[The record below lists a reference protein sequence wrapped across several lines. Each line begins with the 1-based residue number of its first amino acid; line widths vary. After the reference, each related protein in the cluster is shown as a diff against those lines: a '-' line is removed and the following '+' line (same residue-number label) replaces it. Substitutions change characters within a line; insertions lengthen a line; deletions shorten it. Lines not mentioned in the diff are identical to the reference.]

1 MERCAIDRSSNAT
14 SANDGYLL
22 DAYSRTVTQAA
33 ERVGPAT
40 AKIEVRRRRADRQG
54 AEAPAGSGS
63 GFLFTPDGFLITNSH
78 VVHGASHIDVTVPG
92 SEPRLARLV
101 GDDPHTDIAVLS
113 ISGHDLPYV
122 AFGESQPLKPGNI
135 AIAIG
140 NPFGF
145 SFTVT
150 AGVVSATGRSLRT
163 QSGRL
168 VDDIIQTDA
177 ALNPGN
183 SGGPLVGSD
192 ARVIGVNTAMFMPAQ
207 GICFAIAIDTAKT
220 VALKLL
226 REGVVRRA
234 YLGLGAQT
242 VPLNTRLRRHLGLEQ
257 RTAAFVVMV
266 DAQSPAARAGIRD
279 GDIIIKL
286 GESNVAGV
294 DDLHR
299 LLIEDAARRSL
310 DIVVI
315 RGPATQRF
323 TITPMLDSHMKPPG
337 PSVSRGPA
345 EEAH

>member
-1 MERCAIDRSSNAT
+1 MQVKSMETYAFDESGRDDR
-14 SANDGYLL
+14 LL

-33 ERVGPAT
+33 DLVGPAT
-40 AKIEVRRRRADRQG
+40 AKIEVRGHRN
-54 AEAPAGSGS
+54 AETHAPVAPTGSGS

-78 VVHGASHIDVTVPG
+78 VVHGATQMSVTVPG
-92 SEPRLARLV
+92 SEPQLARLV

-113 ISGHDLPYV
+113 ISGHDLPY
-122 AFGESQPLKPGNI
+122 ARFSESQKLKPGNI

-207 GICFAIAIDTAKT
+207 GICFAIGIDTAKT

-226 REGVVRRA
+226 QEGVVRRA

-257 RTAAFVVMV
+257 RTAAFVVTV
-266 DAQSPAARAGIRD
+266 DPQSPAARAGLRD

-286 GESNVAGV
+286 GEADVAGV

-310 DIVVI
+310 DVVVI
-315 RGPATQRF
+315 RGTATEHF
-323 TITPMLDSHMKPPG
+323 TITPILDSLAPLG
-337 PSVSRGPA
+337 
-345 EEAH
+345 

>member
-1 MERCAIDRSSNAT
+1 METYAFESPSD
-14 SANDGYLL
+14 ANTPDDSRLL

-33 ERVGPAT
+33 DRVGPAT
-40 AKIEVRRRRADRQG
+40 AKVETRRLKADEQPPD
-54 AEAPAGSGS
+54 APAGSGS

-78 VVHGASHIDVTVPG
+78 VVHGATHIHVTVPG
-92 SEPRLARLV
+92 SEPQLARQV

-113 ISGHDLPYV
+113 IAGHDLPY
-122 AFGESQPLKPGNI
+122 ANFGESQQLRPGNI

-145 SFTVT
+145 AFTVT

-183 SGGPLVGSD
+183 SGGPLVGSN

-226 REGVVRRA
+226 KDGVVRRA
-234 YLGLGAQT
+234 HLGLGAQT

-257 RTAAFVVMV
+257 RTAAFVAMV
-266 DAQSPAARAGIRD
+266 EPQSPAGRAGIRD

-286 GESNVAGV
+286 GEQNVAGV

-299 LLIEDAARRSL
+299 LLIEDAAERTL
-310 DIVVI
+310 DVLVI
-315 RGPATQRF
+315 RGTATER
-323 TITPMLDSHMKPPG
+323 ISMKPILDSKQA
-337 PSVSRGPA
+337 S
-345 EEAH
+345 